1 MQPEAVQQF
10 ARLSQEHWW
19 FRGRRAVYSAILA
32 SYRGH
37 APRHGVALDLGGGA
51 GSMTA
56 VLEQSCER
64 VITFDCEPSLLTHAS
79 ARVAGDLS
87 RLPFADAAFDV
98 VAAFD
103 VLEHVLD
110 EGAALREI
118 ERVLRP
124 GGVLIT
130 SVPAH
135 SWLYANNDRVAG
147 HVRRYSRDELKR
159 TLTSRRLR
167 VDHVTHTN
175 VVLFPLIAPLVM
187 TLKALEQLGCLGR
200 NPRHTN
206 LSVRLPR
213 WVHTALEA
221 AFRAEIPL
229 QQRMPAPLGHS
240 LVAIAQRTQALCT
253 QALCTQAPC
262 TQAPST
268 RAQALTQTTRAKQ
281 RAPALT
287 AAARRSA

>member
-1 MQPEAVQQF
+1 
-10 ARLSQEHWW
+10 
-19 FRGRRAVYSAILA
+19 
-32 SYRGH
+32 
-37 APRHGVALDLGGGA
+37 
-51 GSMTA
+51 
-56 VLEQSCER
+56 
-64 VITFDCEPSLLTHAS
+64 
-79 ARVAGDLS
+79 
-87 RLPFADAAFDV
+87 
-98 VAAFD
+98 
-103 VLEHVLD
+103 
-110 EGAALREI
+110 
-118 ERVLRP
+118 
-124 GGVLIT
+124 
-130 SVPAH
+130 
-135 SWLYANNDRVAG
+135 
-147 HVRRYSRDELKR
+147 VRRYSRDELKR

-253 QALCTQAPC
+253 QALCTQALCTQAPC

-268 RAQALTQTTRAKQ
+268 RAQALTQTTRAKP